1 MRFHV
6 PARPQGG
13 QRAATLLLLLLMALT
28 PSASYAH
35 HAGWG
40 VVTRSAK
47 CGWLEG
53 DNVRDVANVSIFCER
68 SVPVA
73 FRVQG
78 VSANHEYLWIDA
90 TADLASALREHDA
103 ATETV
108 LKDWLDKWRAITG
121 YRTAFVIVLRG
132 HAEIAK
138 AGTTMRGDFVTI
150 R

>member
-1 MRFHV
+1 MTHLLT
-6 PARPQGG
+6 A
-13 QRAATLLLLLLMALT
+13 LLLIMVT
-28 PSASYAH
+28 PSVPYAH
-35 HAGWG
+35 HTGWG
-40 VVTRSAK
+40 AVTRSAK

-53 DNVRDVANVSIFCER
+53 DSVRDMTNLSIFCER

-78 VSANHEYLWIDA
+78 VTANHEYLWIEA
-90 TADLASALREHDA
+90 PPELAFALRDHDA

-108 LKDWLDKWRAITG
+108 LKDWLERWRAITG
-121 YRTAFVIVLRG
+121 YRTAFVIVLRD